1 MEKIINLINGK
12 IRTDNKINQI
22 TDNILN
28 NESVVLEKKKKNKKQ
43 KTKLVCFAPA
53 PRFSQFTLFFF
64 FCKLFLKLNLDRDLK
79 NH

>member
-43 KTKLVCFAPA
+43 KHWNDEKGST
-53 PRFSQFTLFFF
+53 
-64 FCKLFLKLNLDRDLK
+64 
-79 NH
+79 NHFGFIQ